1 MMAMESDLI
10 TADVVEAGEFPEIAQ
25 RYQVYAVPKIVFNDA
40 VAFEGNRP
48 QSAFVSAIEQVTRKE
63 DAESEE
69 G

>member
-40 VAFEGNRP
+40 VSFEGNRP
-48 QSAFVSAIEQVTRKE
+48 QAAFVSAIESLTRKE
-63 DAESEE
+63 DPSPEA
-69 G
+69 